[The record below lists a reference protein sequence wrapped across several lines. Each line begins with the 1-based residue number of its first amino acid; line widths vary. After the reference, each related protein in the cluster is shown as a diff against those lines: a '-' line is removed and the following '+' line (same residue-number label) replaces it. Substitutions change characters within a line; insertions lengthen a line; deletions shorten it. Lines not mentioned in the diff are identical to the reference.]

1 MFFSEP
7 KKSEEICDMSPVATP
22 YPIHPPTGS
31 NNFPPKVFKQFLFLV
46 YFNNINISIFMTECQ
61 CISPLLSDNKVTS
74 RLSPLDLRTRTRQI
88 PFSATEYCNDCNVS
102 SSPCH
107 LYSRGA
113 AGGGAGPPGAPGG
126 GVTMVPRARGKT
138 TSLEPLHLIWTPPAA
153 APGLLGDAP
162 EPVPMSLTTG
172 GGAGDRPGGPG
183 SHCAVLD
190 LTMNVVSGVV
200 INIYRSLLFL
210 FQLSC

>member
-88 PFSATEYCNDCNVS
+88 PFSATEYWIMIVMS
-102 SSPCH
+102 HHH
-107 LYSRGA
+107 LVTCIPEEPQVAEQGPQALQEAESQWSRGHE
-113 AGGGAGPPGAPGG
+113 GRRHLLNLSILSGHLRPPPLASW
-126 GVTMVPRARGKT
+126 VT
-138 TSLEPLHLIWTPPAA
+138 
-153 APGLLGDAP
+153 LLNLCRCP
-162 EPVPMSLTTG
+162 
-172 GGAGDRPGGPG
+172 
-183 SHCAVLD
+183 
-190 LTMNVVSGVV
+190 
-200 INIYRSLLFL
+200 
-210 FQLSC
+210 